1 MLTDGYNIRQVRSM
15 INIAVVDDEPIFID
29 TLINKIADCCSS
41 LGIEY
46 LVDKYSNGYN
56 ILENYT
62 KYHLV
67 FLDIEMPSIDGIATA
82 KRINDLKGT
91 AEIPFIIFVTSHDEL
106 VFDALKSFPY
116 SFIRKNMIDIDLSE
130 CVSRINS
137 YFKQIHQTIILHSER
152 KDIPIIIDEIVYLEK
167 IKNYVIYHTYN
178 QDYKVRSDMNTE
190 FEKISSYSFVRPHI
204 GYAVNNKA
212 IQYIA
217 VDCVLL
223 KNDITIP
230 MNKKYRE
237 EIKKKYFKW
246 LGDKNA

>member
-1 MLTDGYNIRQVRSM
+1 M

-91 AEIPFIIFVTSHDEL
+91 AEIPLIIFVTSHDEF

>member
-1 MLTDGYNIRQVRSM
+1 M

-167 IKNYVIYHTYN
+167 IKNYVIFHTYN

>member
-167 IKNYVIYHTYN
+167 INNYVIYHTYN

>member
-1 MLTDGYNIRQVRSM
+1 MIRIAICDDNKAF
-15 INIAVVDDEPIFID
+15 INYMTKVVKREFATHTTVKFEIESY
-29 TLINKIADCCSS
+29 TSS
-41 LGIEY
+41 ELFF
-46 LVDKYSNGYN
+46 
-56 ILENYT
+56 
-62 KYHLV
+62 YHHSIKPFDIV
-67 FLDIEMPSIDGIATA
+67 FLDIDMPELDGFQLASELS
-82 KRINDLKGT
+82 NSNNCY
-91 AEIPFIIFVTSHDEL
+91 IIFVTSHDEL

>member
-167 IKNYVIYHTYN
+167 IKNYVIFHTYN

>member
-1 MLTDGYNIRQVRSM
+1 M

-167 IKNYVIYHTYN
+167 INNYVIYHTYN

>member
-1 MLTDGYNIRQVRSM
+1 M

-67 FLDIEMPSIDGIATA
+67 FLDIEMPSIDGFATA

>member
-1 MLTDGYNIRQVRSM
+1 M

-137 YFKQIHQTIILHSER
+137 YFKQTHQTIILHSER

-217 VDCVLL
+217 VNCVLL

>member
-137 YFKQIHQTIILHSER
+137 YFKQTHQTIILHSER

-217 VDCVLL
+217 VNCVLL

>member
-1 MLTDGYNIRQVRSM
+1 M

-223 KNDITIP
+223 KDDITIP

>member
-130 CVSRINS
+130 CVRRINS

>member
-1 MLTDGYNIRQVRSM
+1 
-15 INIAVVDDEPIFID
+15 
-29 TLINKIADCCSS
+29 
-41 LGIEY
+41 
-46 LVDKYSNGYN
+46 
-56 ILENYT
+56 
-62 KYHLV
+62 
-67 FLDIEMPSIDGIATA
+67 
-82 KRINDLKGT
+82 
-91 AEIPFIIFVTSHDEL
+91 
-106 VFDALKSFPY
+106 
-116 SFIRKNMIDIDLSE
+116 MIDIDLSE

>member
-1 MLTDGYNIRQVRSM
+1 
-15 INIAVVDDEPIFID
+15 
-29 TLINKIADCCSS
+29 
-41 LGIEY
+41 
-46 LVDKYSNGYN
+46 
-56 ILENYT
+56 
-62 KYHLV
+62 
-67 FLDIEMPSIDGIATA
+67 MPSIDGIATA